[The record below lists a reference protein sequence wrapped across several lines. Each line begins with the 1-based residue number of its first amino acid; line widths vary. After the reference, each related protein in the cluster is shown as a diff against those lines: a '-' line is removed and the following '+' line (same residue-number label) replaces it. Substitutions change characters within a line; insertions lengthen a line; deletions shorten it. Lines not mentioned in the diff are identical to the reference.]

1 MNKTISFTTKEQS
14 FPANTPTIAF
24 YNVWVND
31 AAKTAVQVG
40 GTVTLDLLDGIYIAH
55 VQAVDVNGTNVGTQV
70 DSDSF
75 TIVTPQPVI
84 FSVPD
89 VVTVA

>member
-14 FPANTPTIAF
+14 FPADTSPIAF

-31 AAKTAVQVG
+31 IAKTAVQIG
-40 GTVTLDLLDGIYIAH
+40 GTVTLDLLDGTYIAH
-55 VQAVDVNGTNVGTQV
+55 VQAVDINGVNVGVQV

-75 TIVTPQPVI
+75 TITTPQPVS